1 MLALNFLSPE
11 AFILLLILPVVL
23 WIAWRT
29 GVHMPRDRA
38 IFSLCLRLAVLLL
51 LILALASP
59 RIVKRADSLSTV
71 FLLDASDSISGDQVN
86 AEADWVRDALKKIGA
101 RDQAGVVVFG
111 QNALVEQ
118 PMSHIEEL
126 PRIGSE
132 PVKTRTDLAGAIRL
146 GLALL
151 PNTSA
156 RRMVILSD
164 GNENVNKAIDQA
176 RLAGAAGVQIDY
188 VPVAKN
194 DDPEVYVKQVQSPAT
209 LREGERF
216 SVTVTVE
223 SNIDTSAHIRLLT
236 DGAVSTEDT
245 VNVRRGTNSYIFD
258 HKPLDSGAHAF
269 EATIEPAEDSVSENN
284 QASAFTNVSGKPKVL
299 IVEGQDGDSAALARA
314 LESDG
319 THVETVNPSGMPSD
333 LPTLR
338 NYDTLVLANVPVSA
352 ITAAQMRIVKTYV
365 QDLGGGLVVI
375 GGDKSYGTGG
385 YNKTPLEDVLPVTS
399 DVAPRRNIPSTAVFF
414 IIESLESNL
423 GIDISREAAKASIQA
438 LSPLDEVGVSD
449 GNQETAIPLQK
460 VTNKPELLDKVDGL
474 QMGDPASYKT
484 FFDAAHKALVASEA
498 KVKHI
503 ILLGDGDA
511 TDQYEDQIKSI
522 ANDKITV
529 SVVGTNVLPQD
540 LQLLQNIALW
550 GKGRYYDG
558 NDPFDIPQLLLRET
572 QLVAKPA
579 IVEENFQ
586 PLQTNVSPILN
597 GIDTSKLPPLRG
609 YVATTPKPTA
619 QPVLASDQGDP
630 VLSEWQ
636 YGLGRVVAWTS
647 DTKGQWATDWIAWPD
662 FAKFWTQVIKRT
674 LPGEIEQN
682 LQTTI
687 ISQGDRAQVTVD
699 SQDADRQLQNFLTS
713 KATIFAPG
721 GSDKSEVTLD
731 QVAPGRY
738 QGTFPTDA
746 EGTYLVQVTQ
756 ANQQGQIVAAQS
768 KGYVMPYS
776 PEYQVLSTNVN
787 LLQQLS
793 AATGGRVL
801 SDAAQAFNHDLA
813 AAGGAQSIWQFLAAA
828 ALLLFLLD
836 VASRRLRLAPSDLVT
851 LWQIVWARYHPAP
864 QLAGSRLSARSV
876 SVLDPVANF
885 GDLASPEEFRRNRGS
900 TATPAMPAPDK
911 APAQREELM
920 SKDATRNRLFE
931 AKRRAQE
938 KRAR

>member
-1 MLALNFLSPE
+1 MLALHFLTPE
-11 AFILLLILPVVL
+11 AFLLALAIPLVL
-23 WIAWRT
+23 FIAWKS
-29 GVHMPRDRA
+29 GVHMPKDRA
-38 IFSLCLRLAVLLL
+38 IFSVTLRLIVLSL
-51 LILALASP
+51 LILAVASP
-59 RIVKRADSLSTV
+59 RLVQRAESLSTV
-71 FLLDASDSISGDQVN
+71 FLVDASDSISGDQVN
-86 AEADWVRDALKKIGA
+86 AEADWVRGALKHMEPK
-101 RDQAGVVVFG
+101 DQAGVVVFG
-111 QNALVEQ
+111 GNALVEQ
-118 PMSHIEEL
+118 PMSHLEDL
-126 PRIGSE
+126 PRLSSE
-132 PVKTRTDLAGAIRL
+132 PVKDHTDLAGAIRL
-146 GLALL
+146 GMALL
-151 PNTSA
+151 PNTTA
-156 RRMVILSD
+156 RRIVILSD
-164 GNENVNKAIDQA
+164 GNENVGKAIDQA

-209 LREGERF
+209 LREGEGF
-216 SVTVTVE
+216 SVSVTVE
-223 SNIDTSAHIRLLT
+223 SNLDSTAKIRLLT
-236 DGAVSTEDT
+236 DGAVSTEAT
-245 VNVRRGTNSYIFD
+245 VQVHKGTNSYVFD
-258 HKPLDSGAHAF
+258 HKPLDSGAHSF
-269 EATIEPAEDSVSENN
+269 EADVEPAEDTVSENN
-284 QASAFTNVSGKPKVL
+284 VGFAFTNVSGKPKVL
-299 IVEGQDGDSAALARA
+299 IVEGTEGESAALAKA

-338 NYDTLVLANVPVSA
+338 NYDTLVLANVPASA

-365 QDLGGGLVVI
+365 QDLGGGLVVV

-399 DVAPRRNIPSTAVFF
+399 EVAPRRNIPSTAVFF

-438 LSPLDEVGVSD
+438 LSPIDEVGVSD
-449 GNQETAIPLQK
+449 GNQELAIPLQK
-460 VTNKPELLDKVDGL
+460 VTNKPDLLAKVDAL

-484 FFDAAHKALVASEA
+484 FFDAAHKALLASDA

-511 TDQYEDQIKSI
+511 TDTYDDQIKSI

-597 GIDTSKLPPLRG
+597 GIDPSKLPDLKG

-619 QPVLASDQGDP
+619 QPILASAQGDP
-630 VLSEWQ
+630 ILSEWQ

-647 DTKGQWATDWIAWPD
+647 DTKGQWATDWIGWPD

-687 ISQGDRAQVTVD
+687 VNQGGATQITVD
-699 SQDADRQLQNFLTS
+699 SQDADRQLQNFLTT
-713 KATIFAPG
+713 KATVFAPG
-721 GSDKSEVTLD
+721 GTDKTEVQLD

-738 QGTFPTDA
+738 QGSFAAND

-756 ANQQGQIVAAQS
+756 ANSQGQIVAAQS
-768 KGYVMPYS
+768 KGYVVPYS
-776 PEYQVLSTNVN
+776 AEYQVLGTNVN
-787 LLQQLS
+787 LLQQLAGTS
-793 AATGGRVL
+793 GGKAL
-801 SDAAQAFNHDLA
+801 TDAAQAFTHDLA
-813 AAGGAQSIWQFLAAA
+813 AVGGATSIWQYLAAA

-836 VASRRLRLAPSDLVT
+836 VASRRLRIAPSDLV
-851 LWQIVWARYHPAP
+851 LLYQILRAKYRRAQP
-864 QLAGSRLSARSV
+864 LAVSRLSQRTV
-876 SVLDPVANF
+876 SVLEPVANF
-885 GDLASPEEFRRNRGS
+885 GDLASPDDFRRSGGAAK
-900 TATPAMPAPDK
+900 TAAPIVE
-911 APAQREELM
+911 APPVKREELM

-938 KRAR
+938 KRSR

>member
-1 MLALNFLSPE
+1 MLALHFLSPQ
-11 AFILLLILPVVL
+11 AFLLFLLVPLVLLI
-23 WIAWRT
+23 AWKS
-29 GVHMPRDRA
+29 GVHMPQDRA
-38 IFSLCLRLAVLLL
+38 IFSLSLRLLVLGLL
-51 LILALASP
+51 VVALASP

-71 FLLDASDSISGDQVN
+71 FLIDASDSVTGDQIN
-86 AEADWVRDALKKIGA
+86 AELDWVRSALKHLGA
-101 RDQAGVVVFG
+101 KDQAGVVVFG
-111 QNALVEQ
+111 ENALVEQ
-118 PMSHIEEL
+118 PVSHLDEL
-126 PRIGSE
+126 PHLSSQ
-132 PVKTRTDLAGAIRL
+132 PVKTRTDISGAIRL

-164 GNENVNKAIDQA
+164 GNENIGKAIDQA
-176 RLAGAAGVQIDY
+176 KLAGGAGVQVDY
-188 VPVAKN
+188 VPIAKN
-194 DDPEVYVKQVQSPAT
+194 DDPEVYVKHVQSPAT
-209 LREGERF
+209 LREGEGF
-216 SVTVTVE
+216 SVSVTVE
-223 SNIDTSAHIRLLT
+223 SNIDTTARIRLLT

-245 VNVRRGTNSYIFD
+245 VHVRKGTNSYIFD
-258 HKPLDSGAHAF
+258 HKPLEGGAHSF
-269 EATIEPAEDSVSENN
+269 EATIEPAEDTVSENN
-284 QASAFTNVSGKPKVL
+284 QGSAFSNVSGKPKVL
-299 IVEGQDGDSAALARA
+299 IVENNPGDTAALAKA

-338 NYDTLVLANVPVSA
+338 NYDTLVLANVAASA
-352 ITAAQMRIVKTYV
+352 ITAAQMRLVKTYV

-399 DVAPRRNIPSTAVFF
+399 EVAPRRNIPSTAVFF
-414 IIESLESNL
+414 IVESLESNL

-438 LSPLDEVGVSD
+438 LSPLDEVGISD
-449 GNQETAIPLQK
+449 GNQEIAIPLQK
-460 VTNKPELLDKVDGL
+460 VTNKPDLLSKVDSL
-474 QMGDPASYKT
+474 QMGDPASYKS
-484 FFDAAHKALVASEA
+484 FFEAAHKALVGSNA

-511 TDQYEDQIKSI
+511 TDQYEDTIKAI
-522 ANDKITV
+522 AADKITV

-540 LQLLQNIALW
+540 LQLLQNIASW

-579 IVEENFQ
+579 IVEEKFQ

-597 GIDTSKLPPLRG
+597 GIDTGKLPELKG

-619 QPVLASDQGDP
+619 QPILASAQGDP
-630 VLSEWQ
+630 ILSEWQ

-647 DTKGQWATDWIAWPD
+647 DTKGQWATDWINWPG

-687 ISQGDRAQVTVD
+687 VAQGDKAQVTVD
-699 SQDADRQLQNFLTS
+699 SQDAERQLQNFLNT
-713 KATIFAPG
+713 KAAIFDPNG
-721 GSDKSEVTLD
+721 GKNEVPLE
-731 QVAPGRY
+731 QIAPGRY
-738 QGTFPTDA
+738 QGDFTADK

-756 ANQQGQIVAAQS
+756 ANEQGQVVAAQS

-787 LLQQLS
+787 LLQQL
-793 AATGGRVL
+793 AAASGGHVL
-801 SDAAQAFNHDLA
+801 TDAAQAFSHDLA
-813 AAGGAQSIWQFLAAA
+813 AAGGAQSIWQYLAAA

-836 VASRRLRLAPSDLVT
+836 VASRRLRLAPSDLVM
-851 LWQIVWARYHPAP
+851 LAQMLWARYRRTAP
-864 QLAGSRLSARSV
+864 VTVSRLGVRTVA
-876 SVLDPVANF
+876 VLEPVANF
-885 GDLASPEEFRRNRGS
+885 GDLASPEDFRRNRAQAKS
-900 TATPAMPAPDK
+900 SSPEPDK
-911 APAQREELM
+911 PAVPREELM
-920 SKDATRNRLFE
+920 STDATRNRLFE
-931 AKRRAQE
+931 AKRRAQD
-938 KRAR
+938 KRRG

>member
-1 MLALNFLSPE
+1 MLALHFLSPQ
-11 AFILLLILPVVL
+11 AFLLLAVVPL
-23 WIAWRT
+23 VLFIAWKS
-29 GVHMPRDRA
+29 GVHMPKDRA
-38 IFSLCLRLAVLLL
+38 LFSLSLRIAVLGL
-51 LILALASP
+51 LILAIASP
-59 RIVKRADSLSTV
+59 RIVQRAESLSTV
-71 FLLDASDSISGDQVN
+71 FLVDASDSVAGDQVN
-86 AEADWVRDALKKIGA
+86 AEADWVRGALKHMAPK
-101 RDQAGVVVFG
+101 DQAGVVVFG
-111 QNALVEQ
+111 ANALVEE
-118 PMSHIEEL
+118 PMSHLEDL
-126 PRIGSE
+126 PRINSQ
-132 PVKTRTDLAGAIRL
+132 PVKTRTDIAGAIRL

-188 VPVAKN
+188 VPIAKN
-194 DDPEVYVKQVQSPAT
+194 NDPEVYVKQVQSPAT
-209 LREGERF
+209 LREGETF

-223 SNIDTSAHIRLLT
+223 SNIDTTAKIRLQT

-245 VNVRRGTNSYIFD
+245 VQVRKGANSYIFD
-258 HKPLDSGAHAF
+258 HKPLDSGAHSF
-269 EATIEPAEDSVSENN
+269 EATIEPAEDTVSENN
-284 QASAFTNVSGKPKVL
+284 QASAFSNVSGKPKVL
-299 IVEGQDGDSAALARA
+299 IVEGQPGASGALAKA

-338 NYDTLVLANVPVSA
+338 NYDTLVLANVPADA

-365 QDLGGGLVVI
+365 QDLGGGLVVV
-375 GGDKSYGTGG
+375 GGNKSYGTGG
-385 YNKTPLEDVLPVTS
+385 YNQTPLEDVLPVTS
-399 DVAPRRNIPSTAVFF
+399 EVAPRRNIPSTAVYF

-449 GNQETAIPLQK
+449 GNQETAIPFQK
-460 VTNKPELLDKVDGL
+460 VTNKPDLLAKVDAL

-484 FFDAAHKALVASEA
+484 FFDAAHTALLASSA

-511 TDQYEDQIKSI
+511 TENYEDQIKAI
-522 ANDKITV
+522 AADKITV

-540 LQLLQNIALW
+540 LQLLQNIAQW
-550 GKGRYYDG
+550 GNGRYYDG
-558 NDPFDIPQLLLRET
+558 NDPFDIPRLLLRET

-597 GIDTSKLPPLRG
+597 GIDTSKLPDLKG

-619 QPVLASDQGDP
+619 QPILASAQGDP
-630 VLSEWQ
+630 NQSEWQ

-647 DTKGQWATDWIAWPD
+647 DTKGQWAADWIAWPE

-687 ISQGDRAQVTVD
+687 VSQGDKAQVTVD
-699 SQDADRQLQNFLTS
+699 SQNADRQLQNFLTT
-713 KATIFAPG
+713 KATVFAPG
-721 GSDKSEVTLD
+721 GADKNVINLE
-731 QVAPGRY
+731 QIAPGRY
-738 QGTFPTDA
+738 QADFPA
-746 EGTYLVQVTQ
+746 GQEGTYLVQVTQ
-756 ANQQGQIVAAQS
+756 TNQQGQIVAAQS

-776 PEYQVLSTNVN
+776 PEYQVLGTNVN
-787 LLQQLS
+787 LLQQLA
-793 AATGGRVL
+793 AATGGRDLTDV
-801 SDAAQAFNHDLA
+801 AQAFNHDLA
-813 AAGGAQSIWQFLAAA
+813 AAGGAQSIWQYLAAA
-828 ALLLFLLD
+828 ALVLFLLD
-836 VASRRLRLAPSDLVT
+836 VASRRLRLAPSDLVL
-851 LWQIVWARYHPAP
+851 LWQILRSRYQRATP
-864 QLAGSRLSARSV
+864 LAVSRLSTRGLSA
-876 SVLDPVANF
+876 LEPVANF
-885 GDLASPEEFRRNRGS
+885 GDLANPEQFRR
-900 TATPAMPAPDK
+900 TPGAAKQVMPQPETLAAP
-911 APAQREELM
+911 REELA

-938 KRAR
+938 KRKA